1 MMGIPSQKNGP
12 TPMFYVSEKGSMWFY
27 VQGIHA
33 LSGQTAG
40 VPSSPETGYILMVFS
55 VDLEHVMELDAPEA
69 PLRP

>member
-1 MMGIPSQKNGP
+1 
-12 TPMFYVSEKGSMWFY
+12 MWFC
-27 VQGIHA
+27 VEGVHA

-55 VDLEHVMELDAPEA
+55 IDLEHIMELDAPEA